1 MKASSILAAVI
12 ISCATAGPAVG
23 HHAFAAQWDCFA
35 PVTLT
40 GKISLVEWINP
51 HAWIHIT
58 VSEAGKAPQAW
69 MVETVTPNS
78 LRRLGLGDDVLKP
91 GAGVTIRGYLA
102 RDRRCPESEA
112 THLPTC
118 KADGR
123 VLTLDGGKG
132 VYVGCLGDG
141 APHDADAIQAEADER
156 RSEETTGVRTACV
169 WLGARCPNA
178 AAPAVA
184 GGPAES
190 ALPPRRTQP

>member
-1 MKASSILAAVI
+1 MCAPGASA
-12 ISCATAGPAVG
+12 
-23 HHAFAAQWDCFA
+23 HHAFAAEWDCFA

-51 HAWIHIT
+51 HAWIHIA
-58 VSEAGKAPQAW
+58 VSEAGKAPHAW
-69 MVETVTPNS
+69 MVETVTPNA
-78 LRRLGLGDDVLKP
+78 LRRLGLGEDVLKP

-102 RDRRCPESEA
+102 RDRRCPESA
-112 THLPTC
+112 VDHIPTC

-156 RSEETTGVRTACV
+156 NSAAATGVTTSCV
-169 WLGARCPNA
+169 WLGPRCPNA
-178 AAPAVA
+178 AEPAA
-184 GGPAES
+184 LGGPAEAILPRRP
-190 ALPPRRTQP
+190 ALP